1 MGRSLGSSAAVKF
14 GPSGTLERINAL
26 ENTRAAMLERIDAL
40 EGALARVAAVD
51 RNDPKSGLA
60 SLDQIANLSGPV
72 FGCIEDTFCNQ
83 TCFFFRRIFRGL
95 GDLHTSSRC
104 ASNFRTA
111 FSS

>member
-60 SLDQIANLSGPV
+60 SLNHTAILPGPV
-72 FGCIEDTFCNQ
+72 FSYIKT
-83 TCFFFRRIFRGL
+83 
-95 GDLHTSSRC
+95 
-104 ASNFRTA
+104 NFATI
-111 FSS
+111 

>member
-60 SLDQIANLSGPV
+60 SLDQIANLSVPV
-72 FGCIEDTFCNQ
+72 FGCISAYFS
-83 TCFFFRRIFRGL
+83 G
-95 GDLHTSSRC
+95 RC
-104 ASNFRTA
+104 VEETRLVNL
-111 FSS
+111 